1 VTESRPAAF
10 YCPEGSWQR
19 TKVPSGYFS
28 LPLTEVSLRNRVD
41 IEKCPRSKTCV
52 DGVQY
57 ANFFWFSGECSE
69 MTTESGEPVSA
80 SKASVNVDEG
90 KDGLPVGSPQRV
102 LSPYPVQFSIDP
114 ASSYQSGGN
123 FHLEVV
129 GNGSTV
135 QVCRFFNAKAVSTRE
150 LSLAPNSH
158 MLHSHTL

>member
-1 VTESRPAAF
+1 
-10 YCPEGSWQR
+10 
-19 TKVPSGYFS
+19 
-28 LPLTEVSLRNRVD
+28 
-41 IEKCPRSKTCV
+41 
-52 DGVQY
+52 
-57 ANFFWFSGECSE
+57 

-150 LSLAPNSH
+150 LSLAS
-158 MLHSHTL
+158 TLTFFTHALRSWLCTAPVAWTSRR